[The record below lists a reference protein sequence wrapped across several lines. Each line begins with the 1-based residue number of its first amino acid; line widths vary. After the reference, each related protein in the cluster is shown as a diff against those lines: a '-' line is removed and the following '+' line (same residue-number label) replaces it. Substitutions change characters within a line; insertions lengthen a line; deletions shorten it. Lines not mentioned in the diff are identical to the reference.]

1 MAEAAA
7 KKKTLLEEFMSGC
20 KKGFYIGAENIMPA
34 MVLAYSLI
42 LFLNI
47 TGLMDIIANAVAPVM
62 ALFGLPGGA
71 IVALISVVALI
82 SAFFAK
88 AAGAATAASL
98 YAEGVINAAQATI
111 LFPATITMGT
121 LVGHFARCVLTSG
134 ANPKH
139 HALLL
144 VIPVID
150 ALLSMII
157 VRIILNFMGIS
168 C

>member
-7 KKKTLLEEFMSGC
+7 KKKTLLEEFMAGC

-71 IVALISVVALI
+71 IVALIS
-82 SAFFAK
+82 AFFAK

-111 LFPATITMGT
+111 LFPATIGHAGWPFCT
-121 LVGHFARCVLTSG
+121 LRINFRRQSEAPCAAFGNSRYRRFAVDDYCKNYT
-134 ANPKH
+134 
-139 HALLL
+139 
-144 VIPVID
+144 
-150 ALLSMII
+150 
-157 VRIILNFMGIS
+157 
-168 C
+168 